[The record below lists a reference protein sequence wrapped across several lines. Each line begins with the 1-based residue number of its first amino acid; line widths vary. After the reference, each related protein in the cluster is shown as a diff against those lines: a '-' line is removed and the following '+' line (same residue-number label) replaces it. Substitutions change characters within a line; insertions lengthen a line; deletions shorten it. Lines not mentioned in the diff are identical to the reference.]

1 MSKRPP
7 KKPTERAP
15 RKPAGRPPGV
25 TTRKMI
31 KRASDVLAE
40 AREIRKT
47 PKFRA
52 WQRMNRLAEEID
64 ADLQRAVDKAGDVVT
79 PTDEARIWELRS
91 CLAEAL
97 KILIPYEKPRLT
109 AVKVSGDRKAP
120 LFDLSRL
127 TAAELETV
135 RGIILKSQQIDEEEE
150 GS

>member
-1 MSKRPP
+1 MSKRLP

-15 RKPAGRPPGV
+15 RKPAGRTPGV

-31 KRASDVLAE
+31 RRASDVLAE
-40 AREIRKT
+40 AREIRRT

-52 WQRMNRLAEEID
+52 WQRMTLLAEEID
-64 ADLQRAVDKAGDVVT
+64 VDLQRLVDKAGDVVT
-79 PTDEARIWELRS
+79 PADEARIWDLRS
-91 CLAEAL
+91 RLADAL
-97 KILIPYEKPRLT
+97 KILLPYEKPRLT

-127 TAAELETV
+127 TGAELETI
-135 RGIILKSQQIDEEEE
+135 RGIVLKSQQIEEEEE